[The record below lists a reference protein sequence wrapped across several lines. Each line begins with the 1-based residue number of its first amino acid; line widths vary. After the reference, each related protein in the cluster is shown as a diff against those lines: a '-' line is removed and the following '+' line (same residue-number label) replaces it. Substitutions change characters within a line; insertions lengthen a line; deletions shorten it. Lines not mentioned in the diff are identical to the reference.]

1 MKYYIVAGEASG
13 DLHASNLMES
23 IRKRDPEASFRC
35 FGGDMMK
42 AAGGTLV
49 KHYRELAYM
58 GVWPVLTHLGTILRG
73 ARLCFRD
80 LSSWNPDA
88 VILVDYPGFNL
99 SIARK
104 VHSKLHIPV
113 WYYISP
119 KIWAWKSYR
128 IRNIRRDVDELFS
141 ILPFETGYF
150 GRLGYPVRYV
160 GNPTVDEV
168 SAYLDSH
175 SEPSL
180 FMGEER
186 KIVAVLAGSRR
197 QEISRNLPVMLKAV
211 EGLENIRVVLACAPS
226 IPAGFYEDIIRGHDV
241 ECVYG
246 NTYGVL
252 QSSYAALV
260 TSGTATLE
268 TALFGVPQVV
278 CYGMPVKRIAGLIRR
293 LFLKTDHVSLV
304 NLISGCEVVPELVA
318 DSFSLKNVKDNLYP
332 LLSDTPERRAQIE
345 GYARM
350 KGILGP
356 AGAPEHAAA
365 QMAGLLESVH
375 SDREPDHSG
384 GNGEERAVETVQ
396 HTSVSGQDP
405 A

>member
-186 KIVAVLAGSRR
+186 KIVALLAGSRR

-252 QSSYAALV
+252 QSAYAALV

>member
-35 FGGDMMK
+35 FGGEMMQ

-58 GVWPVLTHLGTILRG
+58 GVWPVITHIGTIIRG

-80 LSSWNPDA
+80 LSGWNPDA

-99 SIARK
+99 SLARK
-104 VHSKLHIPV
+104 VHSRLHIPV

-141 ILPFETGYF
+141 ILPFEVEYF

-175 SEPSL
+175 GEPSL
-180 FMGEER
+180 FKGEER
-186 KIVAVLAGSRR
+186 KVVAVLAGSRR
-197 QEISRNLPVMLKAV
+197 QEVSRNLPVMLKAV

-226 IPAGFYEDIIRGHDV
+226 IPAGFYEDMVRGYDV

-246 NTYGVL
+246 DTYGVL
-252 QSSYAALV
+252 RSAYAALV

-278 CYGMPVKRIAGLIRR
+278 CYGMPLKRIAGLIRR
-293 LFLKTDHVSLV
+293 LFLKTDYVSLV
-304 NLISGCEVVPELVA
+304 NLISGYEVVPELVA
-318 DSFSLKNVKDNLYP
+318 DSFSLRNVRERFYP
-332 LLSDTPERRAQIE
+332 LLSDTPERRAQLD
-345 GYARM
+345 GYSRM
-350 KGILGP
+350 KGMLGP

-375 SDREPDHSG
+375 SD
-384 GNGEERAVETVQ
+384 
-396 HTSVSGQDP
+396 
-405 A
+405 

>member
-186 KIVAVLAGSRR
+186 KIVALLAGSRR